1 MKAIDSIVRFFKNT
15 SELNQRVFFGILM
28 VLIFCV
34 PVLLGGK
41 PFVLLL
47 IALCVLVSVEYVVII
62 KNPSTFTMLFI
73 IFEFFLVF
81 LLRESNTGLQ
91 KIVLIAFIIAIFDT
105 SAYFAGKA
113 FGKHKLCPSIS
124 PGKTIEGFIGG
135 ILCVVIASIP
145 LYYILSCKISLA
157 FYTIFVIILATL
169 SQIGDVLESAF
180 KRRNGV
186 KDSSKLIP
194 GHGGVLDRFDGYI
207 LTVPVFFIVNMVV
220 NLF

>member
-1 MKAIDSIVRFFKNT
+1 MKAIDSIINFFKNT

-28 VLIFCV
+28 VLIFGV

-81 LLRESNTGLQ
+81 LLRESNAGLQ
-91 KIVLIAFIIAIFDT
+91 KIVLIAFTIAVFDT

-124 PGKTIEGFIGG
+124 PGKTIEGFLGG
-135 ILCVVIASIP
+135 ILCVGIASIP
-145 LYYILSCKISLA
+145 LYYILSCKLSLI
-157 FYTIFVIILATL
+157 FYIIFVALLATL

-194 GHGGVLDRFDGYI
+194 GHGGVFDRFDGYI

>member
-1 MKAIDSIVRFFKNT
+1 MKAIDSIVTFFKNT
-15 SELNQRVFFGILM
+15 SELNQRVFFGIVM
-28 VLIFCV
+28 VLIFGV

-41 PFVLLL
+41 LFVLLL

-62 KNPSTFTMLFI
+62 KNPSTFTIFFI

-81 LLRESNTGLQ
+81 LLRDSTAGLQ
-91 KIVLIAFIIAIFDT
+91 KIVLIAFTIAIFDT
-105 SAYFAGKA
+105 TAYFVGKA

-124 PGKTIEGFIGG
+124 PGKTVEGFVGG
-135 ILCVVIASIP
+135 ILSIILASIP
-145 LYYILSCKISLA
+145 LYYILSCKLSLM
-157 FYTIFVIILATL
+157 FYIIFVITLATL

-220 NLF
+220 DLF

>member
-1 MKAIDSIVRFFKNT
+1 MKAIDSIISFFKNT

-28 VLIFCV
+28 VLIFGV

-81 LLRESNTGLQ
+81 LLRESNAGLQ

-145 LYYILSCKISLA
+145 LYYILSCKISLV

-207 LTVPVFFIVNMVV
+207 LTVPMFFIVNMVV